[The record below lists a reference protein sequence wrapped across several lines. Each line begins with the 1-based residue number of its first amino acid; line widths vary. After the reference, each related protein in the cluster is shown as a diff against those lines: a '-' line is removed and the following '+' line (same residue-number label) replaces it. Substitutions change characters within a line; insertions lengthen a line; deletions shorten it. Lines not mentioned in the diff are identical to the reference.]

1 MLKRFLISPGLQKTR
16 RVITVVFAL
25 LYIYHL
31 TRYYIFSVDCT
42 FSKGRL
48 NQTIEGVM
56 AFFGLLVIITS
67 CLSCLGYALQK
78 KWWRALGSFLAI
90 AIVIGFLWLFLGNV
104 VMECLFYGANMEG
117 FFLAPT

>member
-56 AFFGLLVIITS
+56 AFFGLLVIVTS
-67 CLSCLGYALQK
+67 CMSCLGYGLQK
-78 KWWRALGSFLAI
+78 KWRPALGYFLAI
-90 AIVIGFLWLFLGNV
+90 AIAIGLLSLFLDNIV
-104 VMECLFYGANMEG
+104 FECLFYNADMDG
-117 FFLAPT
+117 FFWAPT